1 MFIQYMAEQGHN
13 VVKSEKKPRRNIQY
27 RDLAQAVA
35 LHDSLQFLEDIVP
48 RTVPYSQVKGNIQ
61 KRAKGPPGS
70 LVEAGQMTLDGKVP
84 AVNGSGANGDTED
97 AGDEESGPADPS
109 AQLEMEIRGMRTS
122 TGSVEA
128 ANGTVEKHED
138 RSGVTQDV
146 EMMEL

>member
-1 MFIQYMAEQGHN
+1 
-13 VVKSEKKPRRNIQY
+13 
-27 RDLAQAVA
+27 
-35 LHDSLQFLEDIVP
+35 
-48 RTVPYSQVKGNIQ
+48 
-61 KRAKGPPGS
+61 
-70 LVEAGQMTLDGKVP
+70 MTLDGKVP

-122 TGSVEA
+122 TVGA